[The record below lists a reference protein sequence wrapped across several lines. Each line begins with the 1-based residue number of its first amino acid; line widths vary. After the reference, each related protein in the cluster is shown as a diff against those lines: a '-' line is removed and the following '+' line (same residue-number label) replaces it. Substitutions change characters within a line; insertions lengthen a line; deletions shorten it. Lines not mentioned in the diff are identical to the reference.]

1 MGLRWDSYLLEYPE
15 TSNYV
20 TGRRNMKKYLDD
32 GFCYFLAPVDT
43 CLYIFCS
50 LLLYLHVGPRAN
62 MPQRPLRVFIFGD
75 QLGIRDWRA
84 MMRTVKF
91 AAPQMIDR
99 VRFDY
104 IDIFQHPRSMAKE

>member
-1 MGLRWDSYLLEYPE
+1 MVFVMSLLPWI
-15 TSNYV
+15 
-20 TGRRNMKKYLDD
+20 
-32 GFCYFLAPVDT
+32 PVYHIIIS
-43 CLYIFCS
+43 LCS
-50 LLLYLHVGPRAN
+50 LFLYLHLGSRGFHAFL
-62 MPQRPLRVFIFGD
+62 RPLRVFIFGD

-104 IDIFQHPRSMAKE
+104 IDIFQHPRSMAFWNEHRQWLKRLYRS